1 MDCDLKLKNTAWY
14 FPFPIHYINI
24 LEDPFCS
31 KLHQI
36 LHTKSK
42 RDIILAS
49 LCLFKFIVAHAKHY
63 SLILPVA
70 LDILTSFSLSPLL
83 LSSPL
88 PSPLPH
94 PCEGEDATLK
104 WNPVIF

>member
-1 MDCDLKLKNTAWY
+1 MGCDLKFKSTAWY
-14 FPFPIHYINI
+14 FPFPINYINI

-42 RDIILAS
+42 RDMILAS
-49 LCLFKFIVAHAKHY
+49 LCLFKFIVAHVKHC

-70 LDILTSFSLSPLL
+70 LDILASFSLSPFL
-83 LSSPL
+83 LSSL
-88 PSPLPH
+88 PPSAPFTTSL
-94 PCEGEDATLK
+94 
-104 WNPVIF
+104 